1 MKLFNLLYQ
10 DVYSVGQGT
19 LTGSFLSF
27 LLGFF
32 FILLIIILVI
42 FLLTA
47 IGQWKL
53 FKKAG
58 KRGWEAFI
66 PIYNTYILCQITGV
80 NPWWIVIVFA
90 SGVITS
96 IIPALSIVGTVANV
110 YFGVLLAV
118 SVARSFGKSDGYAV
132 GIYFFGFI
140 FYLVLGFDNSEY
152 LGPKPMKDIIF
163 KDESNPNYNTGN
175 PNTSN
180 PNNASTLEAKVD
192 ESTNSSQDVHYCPS
206 CGTKLTIDTKY
217 CPHCGREL

>member
-19 LTGSFLSF
+19 LAGSFLSF

-32 FILLIIILVI
+32 FVMLIIILVI

-53 FKKAG
+53 FRKAG
-58 KRGWEAFI
+58 RRGWEALI

-80 NPWWIVIVFA
+80 NPWWIVIILA
-90 SGVITS
+90 SGVITA
-96 IIPALSIVGTVANV
+96 IIPALSIIGTVANV

-140 FYLVLGFDNSEY
+140 FYLVLGFDSSEY
-152 LGPKPMKDIIF
+152 LGPRPMKDIIF
-163 KDESNPNYNTGN
+163 KEESNPNPNYNTGN
-175 PNTSN
+175 PNHF
-180 PNNASTLEAKVD
+180 STPEAKA
-192 ESTNSSQDVHYCPS
+192 EENTNSSLDVHYCPS
-206 CGTKLTIDTKY
+206 CGMKLTIDTKY